1 MINKNSIRIL
11 APFFV
16 YILIRQLTLRADR
29 PVSKQKQKNFKS
41 YLTQKLAEKFPIFCA
56 VFTFILSVEF
66 HACFRKKKP
75 LGRSLAKLAFLQRVT
90 DQVDF
95 LSKPLVFFSVE
106 SQLGQIKAC
115 NELLGIGC
123 KFPFPFCQLFGNSE
137 NLEISQRTF

>member
-16 YILIRQLTLRADR
+16 YILIRQLTLCADR
-29 PVSKQKQKNFKS
+29 PCLKGGKKLHS
-41 YLTQKLAEKFPIFCA
+41 YLTQKLAENSPFSVQFLRSSCLLN
-56 VFTFILSVEF
+56 FTLASG
-66 HACFRKKKP
+66 KKKP